1 MRALKENEIPKES
14 RVVTGCWVWVCL
26 RYIVVVVVAVVKA
39 SLRSWEV
46 PVCNLST

>member
-14 RVVTGCWVWVCL
+14 RVVTGVWVCL
-26 RYIVVVVVAVVKA
+26 RYIVVVAVAVVKA